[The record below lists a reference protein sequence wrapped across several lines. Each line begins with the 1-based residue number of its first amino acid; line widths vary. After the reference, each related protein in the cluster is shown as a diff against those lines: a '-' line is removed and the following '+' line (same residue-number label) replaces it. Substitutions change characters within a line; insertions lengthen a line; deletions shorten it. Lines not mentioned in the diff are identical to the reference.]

1 MNFQNW
7 CNDCAVGT
15 SCPCLGFWIRSRT
28 RACSAQKSNGSPSVV
43 SIWSNFVLLP
53 GCHKILEVSSFASV
67 CQLYPTGQC
76 FECSKSSRIL
86 FPVACVGSDTKSCT
100 SSSLNLVKILLS
112 TRVLARPCSSSV
124 KLMTPIRHCS
134 ANTELIYRTNCL
146 EQEFC
151 VHRISVEVNGSL
163 TFLFLRIPRLKAL
176 ILLKT
181 K

>member
-15 SCPCLGFWIRSRT
+15 SCPCLGFWTGSRT

-43 SIWSNFVLLP
+43 AIWSIFVLLP
-53 GCHKILEVSSFASV
+53 GCRKILEVFSNNCVSCILPANAAMLKTF
-67 CQLYPTGQC
+67 
-76 FECSKSSRIL
+76 SRIL
-86 FPVACVGSDTKSCT
+86 FPVARVGSDTKSCT
-100 SSSLNLVKILLS
+100 SSSFNLVKILLS
-112 TRVLARPCSSSV
+112 TGVLARPCSSSV

-134 ANTELIYRTNCL
+134 ANTELIYRMNCL

-151 VHRISVEVNGSL
+151 VHRTSVEMNGTL
-163 TFLFLRIPRLKAL
+163 TFLFLKIPRLKAL